1 MNPQAKLL
9 WKSIR
14 NKHCTDCSLHEG
26 AQTVCLI
33 GDGPV
38 PSDLMIVGEAPG
50 YREDDIRKPFAGK
63 AGQLLD
69 ASLIEAGLHRDQF
82 FISNACKCRPPENR
96 TPTVTE
102 IKACSQ
108 YLEGELEAVKP
119 KFILTVGNVGLRAVT
134 KKSGIMKHRGE
145 IYERDGA
152 KVLPTVHPAAVLRNP
167 HYADVWKSD
176 LASFARLV
184 RGEQGATPPRTFLV
198 LNIKTLKALC
208 RLILTSEA
216 VAYDLETSGFIEWTN
231 DAQIATIAVAPRP
244 GLAFV
249 VPIHH
254 PEAPWKDPQRIL
266 RTVGNALVYANAR
279 RIAHNAKFDD
289 KWLQQFG
296 VPIEAHFDTMI
307 AAHILD
313 ENRFKGLKPLAQ
325 ILLGTDPWK
334 DLDLSHGGA
343 MTHSLRRLAVYNA
356 KDADYTLRLY
366 YMFRKELEKPENARS
381 LRLFKKLMMP
391 ASRALTSIER
401 TGLYVDQDRL
411 NKRRIQCQTQLDK
424 IGRKLTKVYGQEAN
438 WNSTRVIADLLFNKL
453 QLPLIEKTAKGAPST
468 KESVLLRLKKQHK
481 GAALILEWRKWAKY
495 QSTYLERW
503 AEVKDDDGRIH
514 PNYKLTGTVTGRL
527 SSGKEEGSRGPG
539 LNVQQVPR
547 DQFIRSIIGAPPGW
561 RLVEADFSQVELRI
575 AAHYS
580 GDPTLQRLYQLGE
593 DVHLARAVRMTGK
606 PAEQVT
612 KEERK
617 KAKAVNFGFLFGMGA
632 EKFVT
637 YAYDNYDV
645 EVSLEEATEV
655 RDDFFRTYGSLRRWH
670 ERQRRLARNYK
681 RVNSLIGR
689 TRHLPD
695 IDSGDEKVRGEAQ
708 RQAINSPVQSLASD
722 MMLMALVEL
731 HRRMDPREAFVV
743 GTIHDAILF
752 EVRADVIDK
761 WVPAIKHTMENLPLR
776 KKFGVSLDVPIV
788 ADVSVGQHWGEGKP
802 YEPV

>member
-1 MNPQAKLL
+1 MRNMNPQAKLL

-38 PSDLMIVGEAPG
+38 PCDLMIVGEAPG
-50 YREDDIRKPFAGK
+50 FREDDVRKPFAGK

-69 ASLIEAGLHRDQF
+69 ASLQEVGLNRDQF
-82 FISNACKCRPPENR
+82 FVSNACKCRPPENR

-102 IKACSQ
+102 IKACAQ
-108 YLEGELEAVKP
+108 YLEGEIEAVQP

-145 IYERDGA
+145 IYERDSA

-167 HYADVWKSD
+167 HYADVWRAD
-176 LASFARLV
+176 LATFARLV
-184 RGEQGATPPRTFLV
+184 RGEPGAIPPRTFLV
-198 LNIKTLKALC
+198 LNKKTLKALC
-208 RLILTSEA
+208 QLILSADA
-216 VAYDLETSGFIEWTN
+216 VAYDLETSGFMEWTN

-244 GLAFV
+244 GVAFV

-254 PEAPWKDPQRIL
+254 PEAPWEDPQRIL
-266 RTVGNALVYANAR
+266 ETVGNALVYTSAR

-296 VPIEAHFDTMI
+296 VPINAHFDTMV
-307 AAHILD
+307 AAHIID

-343 MTHSLRRLAVYNA
+343 MTHSLNRLAIYNA

-366 YMFRKELEKPENARS
+366 YMFRKELEKPENSRS

-391 ASRALTSIER
+391 ASKALTSIER
-401 TGLYVDQDRL
+401 TGLYVDADRL
-411 NKRRIQCQTQLDK
+411 NRRRIEAQTELDK
-424 IGRKLTKVYGQEAN
+424 VGRKLTKLYGQEAN

-453 QLPLIEKTAKGAPST
+453 KLPLIEQTAKGAPST
-468 KESVLLRLKKQHK
+468 KESVLLRLQKQHK

-503 AEVKDDDGRIH
+503 AEVRDEVGRIH

-527 SSGKEEGSRGPG
+527 SSGKEDGSRGPG

-547 DQFIRSIIGAPPGW
+547 DQFIRSIIGAPEGW

-593 DVHLARAVRMTGK
+593 DVHLARAMRMTGK
-606 PAEQVT
+606 PAELVT

-617 KAKAVNFGFLFGMGA
+617 KAKAVNFGFLFGMGPD
-632 EKFVT
+632 KFVT
-637 YAYDNYDV
+637 YARDNYDV
-645 EVSLEEATEV
+645 EVSIEEAREV
-655 RDDFFRTYGSLRRWH
+655 RDDFFRTYSSLQRWH
-670 ERQRRLARNYK
+670 NRQRRLARNYK
-681 RVNSLIGR
+681 RVASLIGR

-695 IDSGDEKVRGEAQ
+695 IDSGDEKVRGEAE

-722 MMLMALVEL
+722 LMLMSLVSL
-731 HRRMDPREAFVV
+731 NKIMDPTEALIV
-743 GTIHDAILF
+743 GSIHDAILF
-752 EVRADVIDK
+752 ELREDKIDD
-761 WVPAIKHTMENLPLR
+761 WVKRIRDTMENLPLR
-776 KKFGVSLDVPIV
+776 RKFGVSLDVPIV
-788 ADVSVGQHWGEGKP
+788 VDIKVGQHWGEG
-802 YEPV
+802 EEV